1 MVKMMVIVVV
11 VVVVV
16 VVLEVVVLVVVVVVE
31 VVLMEMILC
40 EEKLGIRIP
49 EPFPPGRFGCSRSGL
64 ISRSHK
70 GS

>member
-1 MVKMMVIVVV
+1 MVKMMVIVEVV
-11 VVVVV
+11 VVVM
-16 VVLEVVVLVVVVVVE
+16 VVE
-31 VVLMEMILC
+31 VVLMEMIFC